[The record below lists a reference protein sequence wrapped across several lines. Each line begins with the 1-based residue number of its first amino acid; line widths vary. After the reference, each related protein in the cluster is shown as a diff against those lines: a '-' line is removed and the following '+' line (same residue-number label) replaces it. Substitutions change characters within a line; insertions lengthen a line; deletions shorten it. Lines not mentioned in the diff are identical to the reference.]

1 MAMVADPAF
10 SAARSFRKVWGAI
23 QVADAVQMV
32 VSGNEPALYSS
43 RAQFDYQ
50 PAADSEVWHPAAASF
65 YTSTGP
71 TSPGQGWPLQEHED
85 DLCFNTGDMLEVLS
99 DDVAGMGELLPH
111 PYLGQR
117 I

>member
-65 YTSTGP
+65 SCAHVHRTDLTWTG
-71 TSPGQGWPLQEHED
+71 LAA
-85 DLCFNTGDMLEVLS
+85 
-99 DDVAGMGELLPH
+99 AGTRG
-111 PYLGQR
+111 
-117 I
+117 